1 MTSTIQQLPLGRSG
15 FPALRDSNA
24 IYVDKTE
31 MVCKLAENDGKLF
44 FARPR
49 RFGKSLLISTFET
62 LFKNGLRDFKGLA
75 IEKLW
80 RTRRILL
87 FGLIF
92 LRLRIFEQEKN
103 SRSVF
108 SVTLLRT
115 LAKSA
120 FNLKKGKVLRCKF
133 RAGLETDHRDLLL
146 F

>member
-62 LFKNGLRDFKGLA
+62 LFKLELGRGRGISNLDKKAR
-75 IEKLW
+75 I
-80 RTRRILL
+80 TRPAP
-87 FGLIF
+87 LI
-92 LRLRIFEQEKN
+92 
-103 SRSVF
+103 
-108 SVTLLRT
+108 
-115 LAKSA
+115 
-120 FNLKKGKVLRCKF
+120 
-133 RAGLETDHRDLLL
+133 
-146 F
+146 